1 MAQELFVRVAAGRR
15 VFGLDVGDW
24 SVLLGGVA
32 VMALLALLI

>member
-15 VFGLDVGDW
+15 IFGLDVGDW